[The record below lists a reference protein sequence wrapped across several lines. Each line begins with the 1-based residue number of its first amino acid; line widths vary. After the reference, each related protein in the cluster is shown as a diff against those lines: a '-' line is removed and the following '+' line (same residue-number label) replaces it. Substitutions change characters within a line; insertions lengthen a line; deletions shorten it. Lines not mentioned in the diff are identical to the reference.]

1 MPCETVTNT
10 DLTTI
15 IAIGALIISTL
26 SMIFS
31 IIFSVFQL
39 QHNKNSVRPISHIRI
54 GDYENLLFVE
64 IHNVGTGPLSIKHFK
79 AKNHIEEK
87 NNLYSLMP
95 YIPQPWN
102 NFTEDIEGRTIP
114 VNGKI
119 TLVEL
124 EPNSEEIK
132 FMIRNSLSK
141 IKIELEYTDVYGKT
155 FRDERKLTFFARTI
169 QSS

>member
-1 MPCETVTNT
+1 
-10 DLTTI
+10 
-15 IAIGALIISTL
+15 
-26 SMIFS
+26 
-31 IIFSVFQL
+31 
-39 QHNKNSVRPISHIRI
+39 
-54 GDYENLLFVE
+54 
-64 IHNVGTGPLSIKHFK
+64 
-79 AKNHIEEK
+79 
-87 NNLYSLMP
+87 MP

-132 FMIRNSLSK
+132 FMIRDSLSK
-141 IKIELEYTDVYGKT
+141 IKIELEYTDVYSKT